1 MQTPAPF
8 EYERATTVE
17 GALAALE
24 RLGSDARIIAGG
36 HSLLPMM
43 KLRLAQPAKL
53 IDISRIPGLNEIK
66 VDANGTTIG
75 ALVTHAQVASSAEV
89 QRALPAL
96 AEAADKIGDL
106 QVRNRG
112 TVGGSLAHADPAGDL
127 PAVFLAYDGE
137 IVARGPNGER
147 TIKATDFFVDILTT
161 SLGEDE
167 IITQV
172 RFPAVAGKTGSA
184 YLKFDHPASHY
195 ALTGAAAVVTL
206 GDGGT
211 VQDVRVGVTGVGPKA
226 YRADGVEQALRGKRA
241 DDISLAAEKAA
252 DGIDCNDDIHASAEY
267 RAHLARVFTR
277 RALEAAIQRAGG

>member
-1 MQTPAPF
+1 MYPAQF
-8 EYERATTVE
+8 EYARPSTIDEALQMLAE
-17 GALAALE
+17 G
-24 RLGSDARIIAGG
+24 GGDAKLIAGG

-75 ALVTHAQVASSAEV
+75 ALVTHSQVAASPEV

-147 TIKATDFFVDILTT
+147 TIKASDFFVDILTT

-167 IITQV
+167 IITQI
-172 RFPAVAGKTGSA
+172 RFPAVAGGTGSA

-195 ALTGAAAVVTL
+195 ALTGVAAVVTL
-206 GDGGT
+206 GDGGV

-226 YRADGVEQALRGKRA
+226 YRADGVEQALKGKGA
-241 DDISLAAEKAA
+241 DAVSQAAEKAA